1 MKIKLFF
8 LLIIPAQLA
17 LTQDIHFSQNFID
30 RIHLN
35 PSLIGGEMRENNY
48 RISLQRKSQ
57 WQSVSIPFS
66 TFSST
71 FEMKNMYKNINLG
84 IEFFNDKSGTSS
96 INLSQLNIGLSTDF
110 NLSNISKIG
119 LGGVVGIAQKNIS
132 YENLLFENQENLLI
146 NNLSYFD
153 LGLGTYYKN
162 NHQNLFWSLG
172 YSIYHLNNP
181 NISFN
186 NDDSADLPLKS
197 NLFLRVN
204 YPYNRKL
211 LIRSELIVTK
221 QSSQKEIIFGIKPD
235 FELKNIVVSPMSYY
249 RLNDAIILG
258 FGIKKNN
265 LEANLSYDIN
275 ISDLSIASNN
285 RSGFEFSIIYLW
297 KKKKKEI
304 KLKED
309 ICPKYL

>member
-1 MKIKLFF
+1 MKIKLVC
-8 LLIIPAQLA
+8 LLIISAKLSFS
-17 LTQDIHFSQNFID
+17 QDIHFSQNFID
-30 RIHLN
+30 RVHLN
-35 PSLIGGEMRENNY
+35 PSLIGEMTKNNY
-48 RISLQRKSQ
+48 RVSLQRKSQ
-57 WQSVSIPFS
+57 WQSVSVPFS

-71 FEMKNMYKNINLG
+71 FEIKNIYKNVNIGVQFL
-84 IEFFNDKSGTSS
+84 NDKSGTSS
-96 INLSQLNIGLSTDF
+96 INLNQLNIGISRSF
-110 NLSNISKIG
+110 PLSNISKIG
-119 LGGVVGIAQKNIS
+119 FGGVVGIAQKNIS
-132 YENLLFENQENLLI
+132 YENLLFETQENFLI

-186 NDDSADLPLKS
+186 NDESVDLPLKS
-197 NLFLRVN
+197 NLFLKVD
-204 YPYNRKL
+204 YPHSHKL
-211 LIRSELIVTK
+211 LIHSELIVTK

-235 FELKNIVVSPMSYY
+235 FELKNIIVSPLSYY
-249 RLNDAIILG
+249 RFNDAIILG

-265 LEANLSYDIN
+265 LQANLTYDIN

-285 RSGFEFSIIYLW
+285 KSGFEFSIIYLW

-304 KLKED
+304 KLKES